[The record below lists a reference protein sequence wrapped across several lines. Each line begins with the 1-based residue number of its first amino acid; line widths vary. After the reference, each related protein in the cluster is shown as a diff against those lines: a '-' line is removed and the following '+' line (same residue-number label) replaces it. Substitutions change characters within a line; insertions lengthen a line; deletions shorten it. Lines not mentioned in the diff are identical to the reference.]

1 MRGYDY
7 YCSDRPHHGGSRSSR
22 ARRSFLRL
30 SLPEHKYCNCCSVS
44 AHFCRSARW
53 RPSFLKVD
61 WQSQLRW
68 PAPERRDGHVHFG
81 AAILC
86 TILPSQVAFTSLI
99 SAGGVPTI
107 ASYCLISLLRLT
119 MTPNHFKASHFYLGR
134 FRKPFYLAAAVFNAL
149 IVCVMLSPF
158 FFPVDAENFN
168 FVSLNLRPLLRLSLA
183 GCIWTGLLIFCLLFF
198 LYYYRHAQFSALR
211 RYSAF

>member
-68 PAPERRDGHVHFG
+68 PAPERRDGHVHFWSSHSLHNSSQPG
-81 AAILC
+81 RIYVAHLGRRSPDDSIVLSYFVAPVNYDSEPLQSITLLSRSFPQAVLSCRCSLQC
-86 TILPSQVAFTSLI
+86 THRLRYALAVLLPSRCREFQ
-99 SAGGVPTI
+99 
-107 ASYCLISLLRLT
+107 LR
-119 MTPNHFKASHFYLGR
+119 KS
-134 FRKPFYLAAAVFNAL
+134 
-149 IVCVMLSPF
+149 
-158 FFPVDAENFN
+158 
-168 FVSLNLRPLLRLSLA
+168 
-183 GCIWTGLLIFCLLFF
+183 
-198 LYYYRHAQFSALR
+198 
-211 RYSAF
+211 